1 MSSLVN
7 IVPPTAVLAESGE
20 VVNVDQVKL
29 NSILAVKAGETIPI
43 DGIVVVGECDV
54 DEKTLTGESFPV
66 TKQKDS
72 RVWAGTTNLNSKIVV
87 LLTSFLSSGT
97 SSNFLLIEFAPLF
110 RLYQC

>member
-7 IVPPTAVLAESGE
+7 IVPPTAVLVENGE

-43 DGIVVVGECDV
+43 DGIVVEGECDV

-66 TKQKDS
+66 SKQKDS
-72 RVWAGTTNLNSKIVV
+72 TVWAGTTNLNGKIVFIH
-87 LLTSFLSSGT
+87 TSF
-97 SSNFLLIEFAPLF
+97 FEFQNLKLCF
-110 RLYQC
+110 C